1 MSDSGNSKP
10 SFNFKGPRVP
20 SGSVNAPNPKT
31 IGKLIALGIGA
42 LIAINLVRASFVSV
56 DANQIGVKIVRGQVQ
71 GTLSPGWHFIS
82 PIGGKVKT
90 FSTRILQTSMLRT
103 PGEGD
108 RSGDDSIDVASKEG
122 ARIAVDLTINYRLR
136 KTAAV
141 QLFSNVRD
149 ETDLRERIVRPGVRS
164 ITRDVFANYGAK
176 DAITSARGEIQVL
189 IASRLKEKF
198 DKQGLDVDT
207 VDVREIYLPEN
218 IQSQVDES
226 IGAEAAAQKA
236 SIQRKQKETEA
247 ETARLVAEKNA
258 QQKRIEA
265 QGAADARKISSQ
277 AEADANRKIAESLTP
292 GLIQLRQV
300 EAVYKNGNQVYFIPQ
315 GSSPNVFLTP
325 TQNVGTPAVSSAQA
339 AAAATGDSAA
349 VDAAAPAS
357 STGPSTTVAP

>member
-1 MSDSGNSKP
+1 MSDSGNSPKP

-20 SGSVNAPNPKT
+20 SGANPPKPKT
-31 IGKLIALGIGA
+31 IGILIALGVGA
-42 LIAINLVRASFVSV
+42 IVLLNLIRASFVSV

-90 FSTRILQTSMLRT
+90 FSTRIQQTSMLRT

-108 RSGDDSIDVASKEG
+108 RTGDDSIDVASKEG

-136 KTAAV
+136 KSAAV
-141 QLFSNVRD
+141 QLFSNIKD
-149 ETDLRERIVRPGVRS
+149 ESDLRERIVRPGVRS
-164 ITRDVFANYGAK
+164 ITRDIFAQYGAK
-176 DAITSARGEIQVL
+176 DAITTARGEIQTL
-189 IASRLKEKF
+189 ITKRLNEKF
-198 DKQGLDVDT
+198 EKQGLDVDT

-226 IGAEAAAQKA
+226 IGAEASAQKA

-265 QGAADARKISSQ
+265 QGSADARKISSQ

-292 GLIQLRQV
+292 GLIQLRQI

-325 TQNVGTPAVSSAQA
+325 SQNLGSPAVSSAQA
-339 AAAATGDSAA
+339 AAAATGDDAA
-349 VDAAAPAS
+349 VNDAATPPVVPTTAP
-357 STGPSTTVAP
+357 